1 MKKTIIAKNFR
12 KLRSFKGL
20 NQTEFAELF
29 GITRSTVGSYEEGR
43 AEPKLETLMKIAD
56 YFKLSVD
63 DIIRE
68 ELTVNKIA
76 GFDLPEPAKGDINQ
90 IMSRMNEMNDRM
102 ESMSASLQ
110 KLLNKDR

>member
-20 NQTEFAELF
+20 NQTEFADLF

-43 AEPKLETLMKIAD
+43 AEPKLETLLKIAD

-63 DIIRE
+63 DLIRK

-76 GFDLPEPAKGDINQ
+76 GFDQPEPNRVEMNQ
-90 IMSRMNEMNDRM
+90 LMGRMKEMNERM
-102 ESMSASLQ
+102 ESMDASLQ
-110 KLLNKDR
+110 KLLKRE